1 MYKLLIFNFCISEFC
16 EKPSKFTP
24 SSSLASIPSLRWNY
38 TSLSLTSI
46 NTTSDRETMSI
57 KAPHMKY
64 KKKKK
69 IVFLN
74 LKD

>member
-24 SSSLASIPSLRWNY
+24 SSSLAYIPSLMWNY
-38 TSLSLTSI
+38 TALSLPSM
-46 NTTSDRETMSI
+46 NTNSDRETMSI

-64 KKKKK
+64 KGKK
-69 IVFLN
+69 
-74 LKD
+74 